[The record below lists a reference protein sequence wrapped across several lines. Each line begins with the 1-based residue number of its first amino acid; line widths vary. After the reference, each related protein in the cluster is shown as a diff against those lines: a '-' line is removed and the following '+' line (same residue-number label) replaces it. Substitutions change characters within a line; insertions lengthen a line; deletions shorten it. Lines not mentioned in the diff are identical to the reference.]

1 MEWNRIRDI
10 LKDEDEQNGSE
21 VVVEV
26 VLLVVFVVFLEVN
39 CMEWHLH
46 VQSTG
51 E

>member
-10 LKDEDEQNGSE
+10 LKDEDEDEQNGS
-21 VVVEV
+21 EV